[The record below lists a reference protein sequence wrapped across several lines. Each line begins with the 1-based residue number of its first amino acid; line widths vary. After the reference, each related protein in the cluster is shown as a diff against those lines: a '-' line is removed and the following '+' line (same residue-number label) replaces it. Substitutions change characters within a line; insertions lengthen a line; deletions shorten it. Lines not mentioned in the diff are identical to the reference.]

1 MKQEE
6 PTIQEA
12 RMGMHGR
19 ILRCPVGENPKDCPL
34 YEVRKWPMEKRVA
47 WLESKS
53 DDEILT
59 LYTYHTGC
67 LEKKLA
73 KFPD

>member
-1 MKQEE
+1 MKQGNPPIE
-6 PTIQEA
+6 EA

-19 ILRCPVGENPKDCPL
+19 ILRCPVGENPEDCPL
-34 YEVRKWPMEKRVA
+34 HEVRQWPMEKRVA

-53 DDEILT
+53 DEEVLE
-59 LYTYHTGC
+59 LYTYHTAC

-73 KFPD
+73 GRPD